1 MNETKQLN
9 RRKIGEYWGILG
21 NIRGKSKKFL
31 PWFSVECRWKIG
43 ENGEISLDR
52 KKKTKIKT

>member
-9 RRKIGEYWGILG
+9 GRKIGEYWGILE
-21 NIRGKSKKFL
+21 NIGGKSKKFL

-43 ENGEISLDR
+43 ENGEFLQIEMG
-52 KKKTKIKT
+52 KFGKI